1 MDDTRDQRSTRY
13 NRPQI
18 DLGSDAS
25 LGFTGIIARMATY
38 GICTIFAKNY
48 LSFGRVLTE
57 SFLAHHPDGV
67 VYGLLCDQLDGQFE
81 PAHERFVTV
90 HLQEIGIPD
99 LPEMVYKYDIVE
111 LSTAVKAAFLAH
123 LFAREPLQKLCYF
136 DPDILILSRLD
147 EIFGLLDT
155 DNIVVTPHLT
165 EPQTGEWVPTERQL
179 LTMGTYNL
187 GFIGLRRGPVTDRF
201 LAWWHNKLI
210 DGCYVDPSQ
219 GLYVD
224 QHWVDLVPGL
234 FDGVRVHRDPGCD
247 IAYWNLPER
256 PITRQGDLYW
266 CQGRPVKFFH
276 FSGYSPDRPR
286 RISKRVP
293 EAGGRLSIDTLG
305 AGAELFETYRALLLK
320 HGYET
325 TSRWQ
330 YAFGNFT
337 NGVPV
342 PQVARRIWKEAREQG
357 MRWPEPLNSE
367 DPSGFYQWLL
377 QPIDNGSPVINR
389 LADYVY
395 RSRPDVQRAFPDHRG
410 LHRRD
415 FARWYVHTGIQE
427 HQIAEVFVYEMRA
440 SLADTAS
447 LVEKQAMAAQ
457 PLLSRLRASRWGR
470 QLASLPQVQR
480 IRRLL
485 YPAPVVSESSASRSA
500 AIVSRPPATHRPG
513 LNVIGYLSAETGTGE
528 IPRGMIRALHARGYP
543 LAIMHLDNLDG
554 ARRNDHS
561 VLNFPEGALYDV
573 NLFTV
578 NADSWFNTRQSV
590 GRDVLKGRRNIC
602 YWAWETSRFPDI
614 WLDRF
619 EDLDEIWVG
628 SAFVQETVSAV
639 SPIPVVKMGA
649 PIVLRP
655 PSSLSRRDLNLPEDA
670 FVFLYA
676 FDMLSIPERKN
687 PLAVVE
693 AYRLAFEPHFKDT
706 HLVLKANHLHR
717 FPEWQQRL
725 REAVASVN
733 GTLIEETLDREHV
746 NALYC
751 LADAYVSLHRSEGFG
766 LTVAEAMRMGK
777 PVIATDYGGPHDFLN
792 QSNGYP
798 VRYRLVELERDYGPY
813 RAGNVWAD
821 PDVEH
826 AAELMQRVFSH
837 PEERARKAEQAAQDI
852 ERCYGA
858 TAIADRVISR
868 LSMP

>member
-1 MDDTRDQRSTRY
+1 
-13 NRPQI
+13 
-18 DLGSDAS
+18 
-25 LGFTGIIARMATY
+25 MATY

-48 LSFGRVLTE
+48 LSFVRVLTE

-81 PAHERFVTV
+81 PAHERFVTI

-111 LSTAVKAAFLAH
+111 LSTAVKAAFLTY
-123 LFAREPLQKLCYF
+123 LFTHEPLQKLCYF
-136 DPDILILSRLD
+136 DPDILILSSLD

-155 DNIVVTPHLT
+155 GNIIVTPHLT

-210 DGCYVDPSQ
+210 DGCYVDPSK

-234 FDGVRVHRDPGCD
+234 FEGVWIHRDPGCN

-256 PITRQGDLYW
+256 PITRQGDTYW
-266 CQGRPVKFFH
+266 CRGHQVKFFH
-276 FSGYSPDRPR
+276 FSGYSPDEPH
-286 RISKRVP
+286 RISKRIP
-293 EAGGRLSIDTLG
+293 EGSVAFDISSN
-305 AGAELFETYRALLLK
+305 AAVAELFKTYRTLLLK

-330 YAFGNFT
+330 YAFGHFT

-342 PQVARRIWKEAREQG
+342 PQIARRVWKEMREQG
-357 MRWPEPLNSE
+357 MRWPEPLDSE
-367 DPSGFYQWLL
+367 NPSGFYQWLL
-377 QPIDNGSPVINR
+377 QPVDNGSPVINR

-395 RSRPDVQRAFPDHRG
+395 RLRLDVQRAFPDHRG

-415 FARWYVHTGIQE
+415 FVRWYIHTGIQE
-427 HQIAEVFVYEMRA
+427 HQIPEIFAQRMRE
-440 SLADTAS
+440 SLLETAS
-447 LVEKQAMAAQ
+447 MFERQATRAK
-457 PLLSRLRASRWGR
+457 PLLDRMRCSPLGRKAVKLLSSQRVRGLLRAPLVRFVRS
-470 QLASLPQVQR
+470 V
-480 IRRLL
+480 I
-485 YPAPVVSESSASRSA
+485 ASRQA
-500 AIVSRPPATHRPG
+500 RNPRHRMKVRSRRKEG
-513 LNVIGYLSAETGTGE
+513 LNVVGYLSAETGVGE
-528 IPRGMIRALHARGYP
+528 IPRGFIRALLTRHYP
-543 LAIMHLDNLDG
+543 VAITHLDNADG
-554 ARRNDHS
+554 ARRNDRS
-561 VLNFPEGALYDV
+561 VLNLPEGTPYSF
-573 NLFTV
+573 NLFAV
-578 NADSWFNTRQSV
+578 NADSWEIVKRLV
-590 GRDVLKGRRNIC
+590 GPAVLKGRRNIG
-602 YWAWETSRFPDI
+602 YWAWETSCFPSE
-614 WLDRF
+614 WHDRF
-619 EDLDEIWVG
+619 QNLDEIWVG
-628 SAFVQETVSAV
+628 SAFVQRTVGAV
-639 SPIPVVKMGA
+639 SPIPVIVMGA
-649 PIVLRP
+649 PVVLRDL
-655 PSSLSRRDLNLPEDA
+655 SLLTRADLNLPENK
-670 FVFLYA
+670 FLFLYA

-687 PLAVVE
+687 PLGVVE

-725 REAVASVN
+725 REAIASVN

-746 NALYC
+746 NALYG

-826 AAELMQRVFSH
+826 AAELMQRVFSQ

-868 LSMP
+868 LSTL

>member
-1 MDDTRDQRSTRY
+1 MTEF
-13 NRPQI
+13 
-18 DLGSDAS
+18 GA
-25 LGFTGIIARMATY
+25 
-38 GICTIFAKNY
+38 CTIFTKNY
-48 LSFGRVLTE
+48 LSFARVLSE
-57 SFLAHHPDGV
+57 SFLHHHPGSTFH
-67 VYGLLCDQLDGQFE
+67 GLLCDRLDDAFN
-81 PAHERFVTV
+81 PSNERFT
-90 HLQEIGIPD
+90 LFNLEEIG
-99 LPEMVYKYDIVE
+99 LSNLAEMVLMYDVVE
-111 LSTAVKAAFLAH
+111 LCTAVKPAFLSY
-123 LFAREPLQKLCYF
+123 LFSQTSVQKLCYF
-136 DPDILILSRLD
+136 DPDILILSPLE
-147 EIFGLLDT
+147 EINDLLDQY
-155 DNIVVTPHLT
+155 NIVIVPHLT
-165 EPQTGEWVPTERQL
+165 EPQSTARAPNERQL
-179 LTMGTYNL
+179 LSLGTYNL
-187 GFIGLRRGPVTDRF
+187 GFIGLRRGEVAERF
-201 LAWWHNKLI
+201 LAWWQEKLTTA
-210 DGCYVDPSQ
+210 CYADPLN

-224 QHWVDLVPGL
+224 QRWVDLVPGL
-234 FDGVRVHRDPGCD
+234 FEGVWIHRDPGCD

-256 PITRQGDLYW
+256 PITRKGGTYW
-266 CQGRPVKFFH
+266 CRGHQVKFFH
-276 FSGYSPDRPR
+276 FSGYSPDEPR
-286 RISKRVP
+286 RISKRIP
-293 EAGGRLSIDTLG
+293 ESGAALKIDATV
-305 AGAELFETYRALLLK
+305 AELFETYRALLSK

-480 IRRLL
+480 IRRWL
-485 YPAPVVSESSASRSA
+485 YPAPVVSSLGGQSARPA
-500 AIVSRPPATHRPG
+500 AIAAASDVRRGG
-513 LNVIGYLSAETGTGE
+513 LNVLGYLSAETGVGE
-528 IPRGMIRALHARGYP
+528 VPRALIRALQRRSYP
-543 LAIMHLDNLDG
+543 IAITHLDNPDG
-554 ARRNDHS
+554 ARRNDRS
-561 VLNFPEGALYDV
+561 ALELPEGTPYSV
-573 NLFTV
+573 NLFAV
-578 NADSWFNTRQSV
+578 NADGWASVRQLL
-590 GRDVLKGRRNIC
+590 GPKVLEGRRNIGF
-602 YWAWETSRFPDI
+602 WFWEIANFPQE
-614 WLDRF
+614 WMDRF
-619 EDLDEIWVG
+619 QGLHEIWVG
-628 SAFVQETVSAV
+628 STFVQQTVGAV
-639 SPIPVVKMGA
+639 SPIPVIVMGA
-649 PIVLRP
+649 PVVMRP
-655 PSSLSRRDLNLPEDA
+655 PSSLSRDDLNLPADK
-670 FVFLYA
+670 FLFLYA

-687 PLAVVE
+687 PLGVVE
-693 AYRLAFEPHFKDT
+693 AYRLAFGPHFKDT

-813 RAGNVWAD
+813 CAGNVWAD